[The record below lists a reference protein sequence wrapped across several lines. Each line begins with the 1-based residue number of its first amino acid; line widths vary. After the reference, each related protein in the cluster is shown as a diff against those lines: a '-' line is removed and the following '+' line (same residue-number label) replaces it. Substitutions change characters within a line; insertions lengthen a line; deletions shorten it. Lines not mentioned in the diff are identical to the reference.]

1 MEASVAWAMAVA
13 GAASPGWAMAV
24 AMEAVDMDLATS
36 TLPALGDIDSLDS
49 TELLSRFNI

>member
-1 MEASVAWAMAVA
+1 
-13 GAASPGWAMAV
+13 
-24 AMEAVDMDLATS
+24 VDMDLATS